1 MSGAPQDLVAIVSE
15 VFDADFVARLYDV
28 EAVTNPKVFV
38 RMLSSDGKRDLDAL
52 LERAHQLFDRL
63 AAETAAFC
71 THTPGLA
78 MPTIDRSHA
87 NSIVVCL
94 PPCCWVFLILAR
106 VLQDGQQ
113 LLDTLQQEEQD
124 NLFVRAFSTQAA
136 RQSYSPANIIRHY
149 PLITLLNSL
158 RGGDDS
164 VDGVFQKPFLEFIRA
179 YTWVVHLD
187 IAALVD
193 ALKELVRS
201 SQGSGRDALFGLA
214 YIFSS
219 PEDLTA
225 ETFDSLY
232 PLLDEGAHPRSR
244 NRVLLDVAA
253 EYATFTEANEDV
265 VVLTRLT
272 RLLDAIDSLDATPG
286 VELYETLLRLYR
298 HSPRRMVELALRQR
312 GHAPHTH
319 LAVVLTLAFLFPG
332 HIDIDARIRKAVGTA
347 RKACSRLASR
357 DVDGLAL
364 LLFDTTDDGQ
374 TPTETWKLYAQ
385 SGTLVPEQQTFV
397 VEVVEALLS
406 DATSEPTIRDPVT
419 HIVDWLELLLPLL
432 PPESAKQ
439 LLDKGVHANPALSD
453 DAKLAIASR
462 FAEVCDPG
470 VIRERLIER
479 FATVLSSL
487 SDGADGMEGFTDFVM
502 NTLPLHLQRCGKHG
516 PDLAAA
522 LLQKAGEARAH
533 QPTVFTQLA
542 RSLIRYVYG
551 GDCTRL
557 LETITPL
564 ARAPAGGDGG
574 SLGMDAVRYIAE
586 AVGDELRTARCLFE
600 TAAIDQ
606 GRSLGARL
614 TALRQGIALPQAICS
629 CCHTGLFTP
638 CCAQPILHHLEAGK
652 IIRIDRLLPEADFT
666 RAHAFSCGHAAHHCC
681 LRETR
686 ESLERRG
693 AAVGRYL
700 LGEVEACSYDA
711 AYDVSCPLCQ

>member
-1 MSGAPQDLVAIVSE
+1 MSGAPQDLRATVPE
-15 VFDADFVARLYDV
+15 VFDEDFVARLYDV

-38 RMLSSDGKRDLDAL
+38 RMLSSEGKRDLDVL

-63 AAETAAFC
+63 AAETTAFC

-94 PPCCWVFLILAR
+94 PPCCWVFLILVR

-113 LLDTLQQEEQD
+113 LLDALQRDEQD
-124 NLFVRAFSTQAA
+124 NLFVRAFSTQEA
-136 RQSYSPANIIRHY
+136 RQSYSPANIIRRY

-158 RGGDDS
+158 RGSDD
-164 VDGVFQKPFLEFIRA
+164 DTFQRPFLEFIRA

-187 IAALVD
+187 IAALVE
-193 ALKELVRS
+193 ALSELVRS
-201 SQGSGRDALFGLA
+201 SQGSGRDVLLGLS
-214 YIFSS
+214 YIFST
-219 PEDLTA
+219 PEGLTV
-225 ETFDSLY
+225 ETFDSLF
-232 PLLDEGAHPRSR
+232 PLLDEGEHPRSR

-253 EYATFTEANEDV
+253 EYAAFTEANEDA
-265 VVLTRLT
+265 VVLMRLT
-272 RLLDAIDSLDATPG
+272 RLLDAMDLIDATPG
-286 VELYETLLRLYR
+286 LELYETLLRLYR

-312 GHAPHTH
+312 GHTPHAQ
-319 LAVVLTLAFLFPG
+319 LAIVLTLAFLFPD
-332 HIDIDARIRKAVGTA
+332 HIDVDTRIRKGVGSA
-347 RKACSRLASR
+347 RKECSRLAAR

-364 LLFDTTDDGQ
+364 LLFDTEDDGQ
-374 TPTETWKLYAQ
+374 TPTEDWQLYAQ
-385 SGTLVPEQQTFV
+385 SGVLVPGQQGFVARV
-397 VEVVEALLS
+397 VETLLS
-406 DATSEPTIRDPVT
+406 DATSEPTIRDPVS
-419 HIVDWLELLLPLL
+419 HIVDWLEMLLPLL

-439 LLDKGVHANPALSD
+439 LLDEGVHANPILSD
-453 DAKLAIASR
+453 DVKLAIASR

-479 FATVLSSL
+479 FATVLSNL
-487 SDGADGMEGFTDFVM
+487 SDGENGMAGLLEFVTS
-502 NTLPLHLQRCGKHG
+502 TLPLHLQRCGKHG

-522 LLQKAGEARAH
+522 LLQKAGEAQVHRSI
-533 QPTVFTQLA
+533 VFTQLA
-542 RSLIRYVYG
+542 RSLLRYVYG

-557 LETITPL
+557 LETVTPL
-564 ARAPAGGDGG
+564 TRAPAGGGG
-574 SLGMDAVRYIAE
+574 CWLGMDAIRYIAE
-586 AVGDELRTARCLFE
+586 AIGDELRTARCLFE

-629 CCHTGLFTP
+629 SCHTGLFVP

-652 IIRIDRLLPEADFT
+652 VIRIDRLLPEADLT

-693 AAVGRYL
+693 AAVSRYL

-711 AYDVSCPLCQ
+711 AYDISCPLCQ